1 MTEKLYLGVAR
12 SVITPEIGG
21 HLMGYN
27 NTTFSTAVNDD
38 LTASVFAFEQGNIC
52 SMMITLSLC
61 MVGNDIYDEVA
72 TLLSEKFD
80 IPKHNIIMCAIHTH
94 SAPMT
99 KKHADWVV
107 DRKYVDEILFP
118 EILKAAEEAVGAKA
132 PVKVGIGQGE
142 SLIAI
147 NRRQLMPDNTV
158 QLGQNP
164 WGPLDKRMTIVS
176 FKGEDGRPVANI
188 IHYGCHSTAAGNNT
202 EITRDW
208 SGPMVDVVE
217 RDSGALTAFF
227 NGCIGDTGPRCTNGY
242 TTGRG
247 NIDYAME
254 LGGYAARDAMTIFET
269 IKVYRDVDMLVFGGT
284 VDIPLDKRISK
295 EEAEKLIEPYK
306 GKVDGGFKNFCKT
319 YYQAIIK
326 SYEEGYVD
334 VPAKQI
340 RQTIIRIGDVA
351 FVSTPFELFTEIGM
365 RIDAY
370 CGDIPYVL
378 SLSYANGSELYF
390 ATEDQICRGG
400 YEVNMHKMS
409 GIQQYS
415 KDADYALICGTLE
428 NLKKLSK
435 GN

>member
-1 MTEKLYLGVAR
+1 MRKRRAVKRDVLPDPIYNSKIVTKLINQVMKDGKKGTAQKIVYGAFDLIKEK
-12 SVITPEIGG
+12 T
-21 HLMGYN
+21 
-27 NTTFSTAVNDD
+27 
-38 LTASVFAFEQGNIC
+38 
-52 SMMITLSLC
+52 
-61 MVGNDIYDEVA
+61 
-72 TLLSEKFD
+72 
-80 IPKHNIIMCAIHTH
+80 
-94 SAPMT
+94 
-99 KKHADWVV
+99 
-107 DRKYVDEILFP
+107 
-118 EILKAAEEAVGAKA
+118 
-132 PVKVGIGQGE
+132 GE
-142 SLIAI
+142 
-147 NRRQLMPDNTV
+147 
-158 QLGQNP
+158 
-164 WGPLDKRMTIVS
+164 
-176 FKGEDGRPVANI
+176 
-188 IHYGCHSTAAGNNT
+188 
-202 EITRDW
+202 
-208 SGPMVDVVE
+208 
-217 RDSGALTAFF
+217 
-227 NGCIGDTGPRCTNGY
+227 
-242 TTGRG
+242 
-247 NIDYAME
+247 
-254 LGGYAARDAMTIFET
+254 DAMTIFET